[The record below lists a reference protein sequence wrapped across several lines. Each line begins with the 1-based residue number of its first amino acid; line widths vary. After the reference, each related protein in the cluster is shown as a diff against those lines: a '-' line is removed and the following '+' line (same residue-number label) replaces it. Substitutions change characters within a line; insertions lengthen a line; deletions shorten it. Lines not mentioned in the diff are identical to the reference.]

1 MKTFNIVRFKSPPKN
16 NFFAPEWDY
25 FIYEDIIKD
34 VDFNKVALFILKK
47 EKEIIK
53 KYKYKNG
60 DAYTG
65 LGKNSLSSRWKQYN
79 VLKWKNLEINKI
91 KNNIIRSHNFLLKE
105 LKIDNNVKLYIQ
117 CWAVVMRKGE
127 TINTHI
133 HSTNPDSYLGGH
145 ICVQAE
151 KTRTGYI
158 NPVNQINDPLI
169 YYSNNNP
176 GKITLFQQCIPHFTD
191 THEGNKERITIAF
204 DLSLKKINN
213 NMVELK

>member
-1 MKTFNIVRFKSPPKN
+1 MKTFNIIRLKSPPKN

-25 FIYEDIIKD
+25 FIYEDIIKN
-34 VDFNKVALFILKK
+34 VDFNKLSLFILKK
-47 EKEIIK
+47 EKEIVK
-53 KYKYKNG
+53 KYKYKDG

-79 VLKWKNLEINKI
+79 VLKWKDPEIDKI
-91 KNNIIRSHNFLLKE
+91 KNNIIKAHDSLLEE
-105 LKIDNNVKLYIQ
+105 LKINNNKLYIQ

-127 TINTHI
+127 KIKAHI
-133 HSTNPDSYLGGH
+133 HSTTPDSYLGGH

-151 KTRTGYI
+151 DTRTAYI

-169 YYSNNNP
+169 YYSKNDP

-191 THEGNKERITIAF
+191 THKGDKERITIAF
-204 DLSLKKINN
+204 DLFLKKIND
-213 NMVELK
+213 NMLELK